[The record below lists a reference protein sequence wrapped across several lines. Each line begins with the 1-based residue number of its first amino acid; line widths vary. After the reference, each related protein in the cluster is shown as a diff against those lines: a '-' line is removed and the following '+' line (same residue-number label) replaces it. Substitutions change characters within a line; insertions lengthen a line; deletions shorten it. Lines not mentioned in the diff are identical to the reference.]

1 MASWMALHPDLE
13 EEDVNENAE
22 PAAQRRRLSLS
33 GSPASTQKVHA
44 AAQSSPTPG
53 TVKDNLHTRVTR
65 ILAEHHSEVDDRHIL
80 SMPGFLAEHHSEVDG
95 RHILSMPGSLA
106 EHHSEVDDRHILSMP
121 GSSSKTFGD
130 SKDEEEQ
137 RATAVAGPKDTI
149 QAKETRTEEEQRATA
164 EVQPKLVEGTLTE
177 AEKRAIASVE
187 AKMGRKAERAQAREA
202 QLLGAGQSSVQASSG
217 DDTCF
222 AGRRPPKD
230 AIKRQAFKSMASTY
244 QTMVAKMRAEGKCAD
259 STASAQLQKDYWT
272 FVKEELGDHY
282 GTEGCDKKIKKAAAM
297 WASKTF
303 HFQA

>member
-65 ILAEHHSEVDDRHIL
+65 I
-80 SMPGFLAEHHSEVDG
+80 
-95 RHILSMPGSLA
+95 LA

-259 STASAQLQKDYWT
+259 STASALLQKDYWT